1 MPDAVFDHPRL
12 AAVYD
17 VLGSLDRPDLDE
29 YTDIVR
35 DEFPASTVLDIGCGT
50 GAFALRLA
58 KHGIDVVGV
67 DPAAASIDVARAK
80 SGAEAVTWVVG
91 VAEDAPP
98 SQVDA
103 VTMTANVAQVFLDD
117 SAWDATLQAAHIRLR
132 PGGVLVFEA
141 RRPEDRTWE
150 RWTKAATHRLVTVPG
165 AGEVET
171 WTQTTRIDGELVTF
185 DSPTVFRADGQRLE
199 STSTLR
205 FRTRRAIEAA
215 LVAAGFDLVDVR
227 DLAYAPG
234 RAWLYIARRPDD
246 SPRP

>member
-35 DEFPASTVLDIGCGT
+35 DEFPASRVLDIGCGT

-141 RRPEDRTWE
+141 RRPEDRAWE